1 MVASNLKMNEIPMTI
16 SRSDLSRELRRML
29 DKKIAKSRELVRKYD
44 NDHNDKMAD
53 AMDFYADG
61 LEYAYACIKDLD
73 EVYKNAY
80 TVKQSQVN
88 PLED

>member
-29 DKKIAKSRELVRKYD
+29 DKKIAKTRDLVHKYD

-53 AMDFYADG
+53 CMDWYAEG
-61 LEYAYACIKDLD
+61 MEFAYACILSLD
-73 EVYKNAY
+73 EEYKKAY
-80 TVKQSQVN
+80 TVRSN
-88 PLED
+88 

>member
-29 DKKIAKSRELVRKYD
+29 NKKIAFTRGLVHKYD

-53 AMDFYADG
+53 CMDWYAEG
-61 LEYAYACIKDLD
+61 MEFAVACILSLD
-73 EVYKNAY
+73 EEYKKAY
-80 TVKQSQVN
+80 TIRHQVK
-88 PLED
+88 LEN